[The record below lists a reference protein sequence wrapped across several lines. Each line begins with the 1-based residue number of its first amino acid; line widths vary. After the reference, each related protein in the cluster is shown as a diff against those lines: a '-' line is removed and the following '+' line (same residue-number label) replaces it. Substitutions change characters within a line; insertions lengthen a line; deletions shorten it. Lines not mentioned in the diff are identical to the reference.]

1 MKLVHKDFHF
11 VFHFKENTR
20 SLLVI
25 EQPRIFLRLVSELT
39 ASDCEEE
46 SGFVL
51 SENDEVLKKKDKLAC
66 IVNPLAISLNERKLL
81 SKLGELLKKEIL
93 STELLVEGN
102 RIISDLESYVINIVQ
117 GMEWGLVY
125 SDKMDIQSLLK
136 LAEIRFDDMHESLVE
151 KILDYMKVSCEL
163 LDVKCFVFVHLL
175 SYLTEY
181 EVEKFYEY
189 VHYQKI
195 CVLLVENR
203 QPDMV
208 KKYSETIIIDKDSC
222 EIHLD
227 V

>member
-93 STELLVEGN
+93 STELLIEGN

-117 GMEWGLVY
+117 GVEWGLIY

-136 LAEIRFDDMHESLVE
+136 LADIRFDD
-151 KILDYMKVSCEL
+151 MKVSCEL
-163 LDVKCFVFVHLL
+163 LHVKCFVFVHLL

-195 CVLLVENR
+195 CVLLMENR